1 MADTDK
7 NPTPENPKDPPP
19 KACQWYKAAELGF
32 EPHQILDKIVQSIKD
47 DQQGRYIA
55 YREYEK
61 LVGFSSLDSGD
72 RSLQD
77 IVSDDLSQNE
87 LQNTIETLWAQ
98 IFKNRV
104 VPAISAS
111 EADFE
116 EWDRARGLSRWLE
129 GIFDETRVYKDV
141 FPHAGS
147 MFLTHGTG
155 FIRVGWKEDFYD
167 EDDDPDEE
175 ESDDA
180 PESEEAPESKPEP
193 KSSKKKRYAKIYSW
207 SVNPKYVYVDRIES
221 KHGQPR
227 SVYFK
232 DHVDRF
238 VLFDTYKSD
247 EECYF
252 GTPEDRC
259 TGIWRATANDD
270 AESLGGGTD
279 KCDMITVWEAYHLP
293 SSPRAKD
300 GRHTIWIN
308 GCTLLDEEFTWD
320 RFPLVKMAFGQPNEG
335 YYGESCVRRLAP
347 TQKNLDKLNKK
358 IDESQD
364 VMGVPRIIVGNNGNG
379 IKLAHLDDI
388 PGGIIVCDNISQ
400 VKDWNA
406 QCASPEL
413 YGDRDGAP
421 RKMRSLLGISDFEAQ
436 QQIPQGM
443 RDVSGAMIE
452 RWVDQGAARHAMDH
466 AQYENAVEDL
476 ADLYIRQAEELQ
488 KMGFEVTTSAPVS
501 QDTKTSIELLDF
513 SQVCIDRR
521 RFKIRV
527 QSMSSLPQT
536 FAGKVDAIEKLK
548 NAGNP
553 LPPKTAMRMLEIPDP
568 NGANDI
574 LASSEEIIFKNLT
587 YMTKTGKFLSP
598 MPFDDLALII
608 RMTTDYI
615 NWYRLKP
622 DCDYQVVSILAQ
634 YIDEAVVLQN
644 GPGNDPNA
652 PPTTTLAALT
662 GGGAPMGPAG
672 PMGGPGGPPMDPNMV
687 PPPIPPGMP
696 QPEPMPMPPG
706 PQGPMM

>member
-1 MADTDK
+1 MDTSYDK
-7 NPTPENPKDPPP
+7 NPTPESPESPKP
-19 KACQWYKAAELGF
+19 KTTQWYRAAEMGVK
-32 EPHQILDKIVQSIKD
+32 PHELLDRIVKDISD
-47 DQQGRYIA
+47 DQNGRYIA
-55 YREYEK
+55 YKEYEK
-61 LVGFSSLDSGD
+61 LLGCTSLDAGD
-72 RSLQD
+72 QSLHA
-77 IVSDDLSQNE
+77 IVSDELSQNE

-111 EADFE
+111 EADFD

-129 GIFDETRVYKDV
+129 GIFDETGVYKEV

-147 MFLTHGTG
+147 MFLLHGTG

-167 EDDDPDEE
+167 SDEE
-175 ESDDA
+175 EDEESPDSEPMSERA
-180 PESEEAPESKPEP
+180 PK
-193 KSSKKKRYAKIYSW
+193 SKKKKKYAKIYSW
-207 SVNPKYVYVDRIES
+207 SVSPKYVYVDRIES
-221 KHGQPR
+221 KHGKPR
-227 SVYFK
+227 SIYFK

-247 EECYF
+247 EECFF
-252 GTPEDRC
+252 GTPEERC
-259 TGIWRATANDD
+259 TGIWKATANDD
-270 AESLGGGTD
+270 PEAYGSGTD

-300 GRHTIWIN
+300 GRHVIWIN

-320 RFPLVKMAFGQPNEG
+320 RFPLVKMKFGQPNEG
-335 YYGESCVRRLAP
+335 YYGESCVKRLAP
-347 TQKNLDKLNKK
+347 TQKNLDKLNRK
-358 IDESQD
+358 IDSSQD
-364 VMGVPRIIVGNNGNG
+364 VMGVPRIVVGNNGNG
-379 IKLAHLDDI
+379 VKLAHIDDI
-388 PGGIIVCDNISQ
+388 PGGIIVCENVSQ

-406 QCASPEL
+406 QCASQEL
-413 YGDRDGAP
+413 YNDRDNAP

-488 KMGFEVTTSAPVS
+488 KMGYEITTSAPIAA
-501 QDTKTSIELLDF
+501 DTKTTIELLDF
-513 SQVCIDRR
+513 SQVCVDRR

-587 YMTKTGKFLSP
+587 YMTKTGRFLSP

-615 NWYRLKP
+615 NWYRIKP
-622 DCDYQVVSILAQ
+622 NCDYQIVSVLAQ
-634 YIDEAVVLQN
+634 YIDEAVALQK
-644 GPGNDPNA
+644 GPGGADPNA

-662 GGGAPMGPAG
+662 GGGMP
-672 PMGGPGGPPMDPNMV
+672 GPGMPPGGAPMDPNMV

-696 QPEPMPMPPG
+696 QPEPIPMPPG
-706 PQGPMM
+706 PPMGPM